1 MILLLILVY
10 GDCNALHT
18 LETPIRE
25 VLLKPRN
32 FNPHPYEQSY
42 HQLHHQLHHHNEEQE
57 VIDDINNIEPV
68 SEDYVDN
75 NVYNNVDGNNPS
87 VRTTF
92 PARHPANGI
101 FRFKFFFFFSK
112 IIYICFC
119 VLFTAVMKKQKKKI
133 NCFV

>member
-42 HQLHHQLHHHNEEQE
+42 HHQLHHHNEEPE

-101 FRFKFFFFFSK
+101 FRFNFFLLQNYLFLFLCFVYFSHDK
-112 IIYICFC
+112 TNEENKLFC
-119 VLFTAVMKKQKKKI
+119 VI
-133 NCFV
+133 